1 MIYYLGT
8 ISIIALAYVL
18 RRLIDVIT
26 TPREP
31 KGLHSEKAIIG
42 NGWGIYEGEYVE
54 GRYDI

>member
-8 ISIIALAYVL
+8 ISIIALAYVF

-42 NGWGIYEGEYVE
+42 NG
-54 GRYDI
+54 